1 MGRSVSYCRSLLDEY
16 RSGWCNRCGCW
27 QPLVGRLR
35 GKIDERL
42 ARLDAALQHRGFVLQ
57 RFAEYELEAIVEC
70 WRAARTCLPL
80 INSARPLDSGD
91 GPEAE
96 DTLTSA
102 YSALSNGHNI
112 LIENIGRHEPFLP
125 DAIVQ
130 TLDTLSQMLRFEMS
144 NIRHHPHFQRHSVDR
159 SSRAPEG
166 ICGDMQPIAAGEA
179 TNVRVARAGYYG
191 ISDRYSDTAMR
202 RTPHSSASL
211 ATSLLRRSCAR
222 TLLSR
227 VHRGWLDVAPQAP
240 PAVCNGWAPRPAMT
254 GDKPERECGHVHI
267 RDLSRFEWSNFRSQD
282 RDHDSLSASSRSVGS
297 AMRLGFV
304 LGKETHDRHQAR

>member
-1 MGRSVSYCRSLLDEY
+1 MGWEEVFRIVVAFLMSIGVGGAIVAAVGNL
-16 RSGWCNRCGCW
+16 
-27 QPLVGRLR
+27 LVGRLR

-130 TLDTLSQMLRFEMS
+130 TLDTLSQVLRFEMS
-144 NIRHHPHFQRHSVDR
+144 NIRHHPHFQGTWWT
-159 SSRAPEG
+159 E
-166 ICGDMQPIAAGEA
+166 AAENQRVFAETCSQLQRQVRQRTSELREQA
-179 TNVRVARAGYYG
+179 T
-191 ISDRYSDTAMR
+191 T
-202 RTPHSSASL
+202 
-211 ATSLLRRSCAR
+211 
-222 TLLSR
+222 
-227 VHRGWLDVAPQAP
+227 
-240 PAVCNGWAPRPAMT
+240 
-254 GDKPERECGHVHI
+254 E
-267 RDLSRFEWSNFRSQD
+267 
-282 RDHDSLSASSRSVGS
+282 
-297 AMRLGFV
+297 
-304 LGKETHDRHQAR
+304 